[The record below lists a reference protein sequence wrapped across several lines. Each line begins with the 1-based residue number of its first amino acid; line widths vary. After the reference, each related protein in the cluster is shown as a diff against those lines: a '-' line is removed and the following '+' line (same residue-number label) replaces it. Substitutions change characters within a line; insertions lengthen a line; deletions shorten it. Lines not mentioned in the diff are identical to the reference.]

1 MTSFVRWFVVLLF
14 CCFLFGQFGIQNKK
28 KREAVDGVAAVVETD
43 VILKSDVV
51 QQSYMLAEQTG
62 VDPLSSPSVFEDI
75 YVQVLDQ
82 MINNLTLYH
91 LSLLD
96 TNIVV
101 DNLLIEQTLKKE
113 IDKRVG
119 FAGSVSR
126 LEELFGEPLSM
137 IRAKLRL
144 EIKRALRVELFTSS
158 IYQTISPSSSDVRS
172 FYETYKDSL
181 PLLENRVSLSVF
193 EWPITMGPEKELSSV
208 SFLNSL
214 KDSVL
219 LFGADFHSLAEKY
232 SDDQGSAV
240 SGGRLGFV
248 VRGSLFPEYE
258 AVAFGLSKGEVSAP
272 FKTSVGYHIVLL
284 EDRLG
289 EKIKTSHILRRAQ
302 IEKSDKQKSRDSFEL
317 FLSENFVY
325 KYVNKF
331 DSLCAHHNK
340 SSSSFGGVYNALP
353 VSSLPPF
360 IQNLTLDSLG
370 FHPLISSSDRLF
382 LVRVFGFD
390 PAGPVSL
397 ENYYSELENMTKSK
411 LLSDKIDQLINK
423 NGGLLYIEKFY

>member
-1 MTSFVRWFVVLLF
+1 MINFIRSFVFLLV
-14 CCFLFGQFGIQNKK
+14 CCFLFGQFGIQNSR

-43 VILKSDVV
+43 VVLKSDVV
-51 QQSYMLAEQTG
+51 QQSYMLAEKNG
-62 VDPLSSPSVFEDI
+62 VDPLSSPSAFEDI

-96 TNIVV
+96 TNIIV

-193 EWPITMGPEKELSSV
+193 EWQITLGREKEASSV

-219 LFGADFHSLAEKY
+219 LFGGDFYSLAEKY
-232 SDDQGSAV
+232 SDDRGSAV
-240 SGGRLGFV
+240 AGGRLGFV

-258 AVAFGLSKGEVSAP
+258 AVAFGLSKGEISAP

-289 EKIKTSHILRRAQ
+289 EKIKTSHILRRAKIEQ
-302 IEKSDKQKSRDSFEL
+302 GDVEKSRESFEL
-317 FLSENFVY
+317 FLSENLVY

-340 SSSSFGGVYNALP
+340 SPGSFGGVYR
-353 VSSLPPF
+353 SLPLSSVPPF
-360 IQNLTLDSLG
+360 MQKLSLDSVG
-370 FHPLISSSDRLF
+370 FHPIVSSDGRLF

-397 ENYYSELENMTKSK
+397 ENYYFELESMTKSK
-411 LLSDKIDQLINK
+411 LVSDKIEKLINK
-423 NGGLLYIEKFY
+423 AGDFLYIENFY